1 MLLAVSGHIIIKKK
15 EGERSLIKVEVS
27 EFEKQCSKL
36 IDEVG
41 ELGKTIVITKDGV
54 PVSQLAPYVE
64 RPQTLFGHLRGSVTV
79 KGDIIGPVLAVGT
92 NR

>member
-1 MLLAVSGHIIIKKK
+1 V
-15 EGERSLIKVEVS
+15 IKVKLS

-41 ELGKTIVITKDGV
+41 EQGKTIVITKDGV
-54 PVSQLAPYVE
+54 PVSQLVPYVD
-64 RPQTLFGHLRGSVTV
+64 RPESLFGHLRGSVTV